1 MNSKSLGA
9 DFELA
14 VEGSEIGAM
23 DASLAA
29 QIVFA
34 DDLAGASDK
43 DAALKEKAAE
53 YKATYNNCENA
64 AKRGYVDAIIDGSE
78 LRAQIIYALEMLATK
93 RELRPAKKHGTV

>member
-1 MNSKSLGA
+1 
-9 DFELA
+9 
-14 VEGSEIGAM
+14 M

-64 AKRGYVDAIIDGSE
+64 AKRGYVDAVIDGSE